1 MGQLKSTSI
10 TGDLSVS
17 GKITGTFGGLT
28 ASRAL
33 VTNSSGN
40 VAVSAVTSTE
50 LGYLDGVTSAIQTQ
64 LDGKATS
71 SHTHD
76 YIKYQDTRAVNVSPN
91 DMPQGLSV
99 HLKTNGTDGLTD
111 GGTYHPSFMIKDW
124 SDYSGGPFGQLS
136 ITANNNLWFRSS
148 SSETGWNSWKK
159 VSLDGHTH
167 GSLTDRT
174 NGTTS
179 YLNYGASAVTSASY
193 LAAWNGY
200 ELRAIAPATVRTVIG
215 AQASGSYAAAS
226 HGNHVPTTQTASN
239 KVFLRNDNT
248 WQTVTPSNIGLKYTN
263 ILANGSSSS
272 SISWS
277 SGAYDF
283 IVGISRPNASNT
295 PCQFVIPVGFTGDV
309 QIADDATYSIFT
321 ISATSMSYKSGNN
334 AKIICAWGVNVV

>member
-1 MGQLKSTSI
+1 MAQLKSTSI

-17 GKITGTFGGLT
+17 GKITGTFSGLT

-64 LDGKATS
+64 LNGKAAS
-71 SHTHD
+71 SHGNHVGSVYFSSGFDSAFRTQTKGD
-76 YIKYQDTRAVNVSPN
+76 SSNGQYLSTIRTDSS
-91 DMPQGLSV
+91 GLSAHQYGAGLAFGEGDTHGYIDISYSSAGV
-99 HLKTNGTDGLTD
+99 YVGGGNANKLNWIKALSFTD
-111 GGTYHPSFMIKDW
+111 
-124 SDYSGGPFGQLS
+124 
-136 ITANNNLWFRSS
+136 
-148 SSETGWNSWKK
+148 
-159 VSLDGHTH
+159 HTH
-167 GSLTDRT
+167 
-174 NGTTS
+174 N
-179 YLNYGASAVTSASY
+179 
-193 LAAWNGY
+193 
-200 ELRAIAPATVRTVIG
+200 
-215 AQASGSYAAAS
+215 YAAASHGNHVPTTQTASNKVFLRNDNTWQTITPANIGAAASS

-309 QIADDATYSIFT
+309 QIADDATYSVFT
-321 ISATSMSYKSGNN
+321 VSATSMTYNKGNN

>member
-1 MGQLKSTSI
+1 MAQLKSTSI

-64 LDGKATS
+64 LNGKAAS
-71 SHTHD
+71 SHTHNYAGSD
-76 YIKYQDTRAVNVSPN
+76 SAGGVATNAYTASKAASLY
-91 DMPQGLSV
+91 SV
-99 HLKTNGTDGLTD
+99 RTLDGDSHALALKREFDNNKSSIVRNSLLT
-111 GGTYHPSFMIKDW
+111 Y
-124 SDYSGGPFGQLS
+124 YSGAYGNGSQYMGYFLPGYDTTPYGGFYVAHYDTPYYVGISYGGYNQQL
-136 ITANNNLWFRSS
+136 ILTSS
-148 SSETGWNSWKK
+148 NYSTYVAPAS
-159 VSLDGHTH
+159 HTH
-167 GSLTDRT
+167 
-174 NGTTS
+174 N
-179 YLNYGASAVTSASY
+179 
-193 LAAWNGY
+193 
-200 ELRAIAPATVRTVIG
+200 
-215 AQASGSYAAAS
+215 YAAAS
-226 HGNHVPTTQTASN
+226 HGNHVPTTQTAN
-239 KVFLRNDNT
+239 NAKFLRNDNT

-321 ISATSMSYKSGNN
+321 ISATSMTYKSGNN

>member
-1 MGQLKSTSI
+1 MAQLKSTSI

-64 LDGKATS
+64 LNGKVASSNLRIVNGASGITTATPYQSWANSSIKNNDIVFGGDYANHSTSDANIVLCSSTGKLNMVIDGEYYASEGQQKVYHPGNKPSAADIGAAAS
-71 SHTHD
+71 SHTHG
-76 YIKYQDTRAVNVSPN
+76 Y
-91 DMPQGLSV
+91 
-99 HLKTNGTDGLTD
+99 
-111 GGTYHPSFMIKDW
+111 
-124 SDYSGGPFGQLS
+124 
-136 ITANNNLWFRSS
+136 
-148 SSETGWNSWKK
+148 
-159 VSLDGHTH
+159 
-167 GSLTDRT
+167 LTDRT
-174 NGTTS
+174 NSTAS

-200 ELRAIAPATVRTVIG
+200 ELRAITPATVRTVIG
-215 AQASGSYAAAS
+215 AAASS

-283 IVGISRPNASNT
+283 IIGISRPNASNT

-309 QIADDATYSIFT
+309 QIADDATYSVFT
-321 ISATSMSYKSGNN
+321 VSATSMTYNKGNN